1 MYWLLY
7 DICNQRRRLK
17 IVQLCKDYG
26 MHRIQKS
33 CFFGTMDLDK
43 SREFEK
49 KMSGLVAAEDSVC
62 MIPVN
67 SNMMARAKLWGEVM
81 AGFDME
87 DEFLCF
93 I

>member
-7 DICNQRRRLK
+7 DTCSQKRRLK

-26 MHRIQKS
+26 MKRIQKS
-33 CFFGTMDLDK
+33 CFFGAMDLTESK
-43 SREFEK
+43 EFAK
-49 KMSGLVAAEDSVC
+49 KMSKIIESEDSVC

-67 SNMMARAKLWGEVM
+67 QSMMSRAKLWGDGMSDFHSENQL
-81 AGFDME
+81 
-87 DEFLCF
+87 LCF

>member
-7 DICNQRRRLK
+7 DICSQRSRLK

-26 MHRIQKS
+26 LRRIQKS
-33 CFFGTMDLDK
+33 CFFGNMDLDK
-43 SREFEK
+43 TGEFAK
-49 KMSGLVAAEDSVC
+49 KMSQIVEDEDCVC

-67 SNMMARAKLWGEVM
+67 QSMMSRVKIWGELQANIKV
-81 AGFDME
+81 E
-87 DEFLCF
+87 DELVCF

>member
-7 DICNQRRRLK
+7 DICSQKRRLK

-26 MHRIQKS
+26 MRRVQKS
-33 CFFGTMDLDK
+33 CFFGSMDLDK
-43 SREFEK
+43 SGEFAK
-49 KMSGLVAAEDSVC
+49 KMSQIVDGEDCVC

-67 SNMMARAKLWGEVM
+67 QSMMKRVKMWGETQM
-81 AGFDME
+81 DFKAD
-87 DEFLCF
+87 DEFVCF